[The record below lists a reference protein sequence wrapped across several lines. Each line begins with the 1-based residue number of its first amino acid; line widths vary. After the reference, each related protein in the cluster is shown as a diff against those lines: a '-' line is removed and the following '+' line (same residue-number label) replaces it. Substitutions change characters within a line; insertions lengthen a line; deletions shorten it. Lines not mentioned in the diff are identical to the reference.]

1 VGRIALIVLAVA
13 LLVGSAAAFTRSER
27 LKLSASPLGKPEFG
41 RHLSPTCGCS
51 RAASSLSFLL
61 RRPER
66 LDVSVVDS
74 DGGHVATLADAQE
87 SEAGTV
93 SFEWD
98 GRDDEGQV
106 VPDGRYRL
114 KVRLERDRRTIL
126 IPKTIVV
133 DTAPPQVRI
142 VDAVTTESGVLV
154 RYSTNEGVRVRLL
167 LDDEKIAGDSRLKSG
182 VGRVTWEPAGTPP
195 ASGVTLVA
203 VDRSGNR
210 TEPLPVSIAT
220 P

>member
-1 VGRIALIVLAVA
+1 MLAVA

-27 LKLSASPLGKPEFG
+27 LKLSASPLAKPEFG
-41 RHLSPTCGCS
+41 RHISPTCGCS

-61 RRPER
+61 RRSER

-87 SEAGTV
+87 SEAGNV

-98 GRDDEGQV
+98 GRDDEGQI

-142 VDAVTTESGVLV
+142 VEAVTTEAGVLV
-154 RYSTNEGVRVRLL
+154 RYRTNEGVRVRLL
-167 LDDEKIAGDSRLKSG
+167 LDDKKIAGDIRLKPG
-182 VGRVTWEPAGTPP
+182 VGRVTWETAGTPP

-210 TEPLPVSIAT
+210 TKPVPVSIAT

>member
-1 VGRIALIVLAVA
+1 VGRITLIVLAVA

-27 LKLSASPLGKPEFG
+27 LKLAASPVGKPKFD
-41 RHLSPTCGCS
+41 RRLSPACGCAH
-51 RAASSLSFLL
+51 AASSLSFLL

-74 DGGHVATLADAQE
+74 DGGHFATLADAKE

-106 VPDGRYRL
+106 APDGRYRL

-126 IPKTIVV
+126 IPKTILV
-133 DTAPPQVRI
+133 DTAPPQVGI
-142 VDAVTTESGVLV
+142 VEAVTTEDGVLV
-154 RYSTNEGVRVRLL
+154 RYRTDEAVRVRVL
-167 LDDEKIAGDSRLKSG
+167 LDDEKIANDSRLKPG

>member
-1 VGRIALIVLAVA
+1 VGRIALIALAVA

-27 LKLSASPLGKPEFG
+27 LKLAASPVGKPKFD
-41 RHLSPTCGCS
+41 RRLSPACGCAY
-51 RAASSLSFLL
+51 AASSLSFLL

-98 GRDDEGQV
+98 GRDDKGQV
-106 VPDGRYRL
+106 APDGRYRL

-126 IPKTIVV
+126 IPKTILV
-133 DTAPPQVRI
+133 DTAPPQVGI
-142 VDAVTTESGVLV
+142 VEAVTTEDGVLV
-154 RYSTNEGVRVRLL
+154 RYRTDEAVRVRVL
-167 LDDEKIAGDSRLKSG
+167 LDDEKIASDSRLKPG

-195 ASGVTLVA
+195 ASGVTFVA

>member
-1 VGRIALIVLAVA
+1 LIVLAVA

-27 LKLSASPLGKPEFG
+27 LKLAASPVAKPKFD
-41 RHLSPTCGCS
+41 RRLSPACGCA

-98 GRDDEGQV
+98 GRDDEGEV

-114 KVRLERDRRTIL
+114 NVRLERDRRTIL
-126 IPKTIVV
+126 IPKTILV
-133 DTAPPQVRI
+133 DTAPPQVGI
-142 VDAVTTESGVLV
+142 VEAVTTEDGVLV
-154 RYSTNEGVRVRLL
+154 RYRTDEGVRVRVL
-167 LDDEKIAGDSRLKSG
+167 LDDEKIASDSRLKPG

-210 TEPLPVSIAT
+210 TEPLPISIAM

>member
-1 VGRIALIVLAVA
+1 MLAVA

-51 RAASSLSFLL
+51 RAASKLSFLL

-93 SFEWD
+93 SFVWD

-142 VDAVTTESGVLV
+142 VEAVTTEAGVLV
-154 RYSTNEGVRVRLL
+154 RYRTNEGVRVRLL
-167 LDDEKIAGDSRLKSG
+167 LDDEKIAGDSSLTPG
-182 VGRVTWEPAGTPP
+182 VGRVTWEPVGKPP